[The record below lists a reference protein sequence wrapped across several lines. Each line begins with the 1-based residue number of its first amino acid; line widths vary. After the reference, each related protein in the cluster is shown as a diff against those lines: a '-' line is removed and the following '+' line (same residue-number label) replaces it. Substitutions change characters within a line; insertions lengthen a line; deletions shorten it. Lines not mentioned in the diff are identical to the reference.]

1 MAPIY
6 CSYSLN
12 MMYRVTKRGSR
23 DMEILISH
31 VTASEFEIANTL
43 GSLRRFPHLLQM
55 GSLRVLAETSPV
67 RLLHGSP
74 KPY

>member
-1 MAPIY
+1 
-6 CSYSLN
+6 
-12 MMYRVTKRGSR
+12 
-23 DMEILISH
+23 MEILISH